1 MATGRAQVVRVTLV
15 SAIVVLAA
23 AGGSLLF
30 TETASVTVSV
40 PRQNLEAV
48 ATLAGGLGGGA
59 LPTERFQV
67 YASESQQGSAST
79 VQVSGRST
87 QVIQQSDFD
96 AVRNA
101 LSVKVTNE
109 LGAALYAKS
118 QGNLYVGDSQPDIT
132 VTSDHNVGDETP
144 LFTITV
150 SGAIGATAFSERDA
164 NVLMLAA
171 LKAKVP
177 SGQELTDDP
186 VQFIFQGRQVG
197 PNADVLVTGDDVL
210 VTGKADGYIVPKLSP
225 QSLTSQIRGLSPT
238 DAASSLQRTA
248 PRSRVEI
255 RTSPGAMP
263 LLPVIADH
271 ISLTIVVEPAR
282 GHF

>member
-15 SAIVVLAA
+15 SAIVLLGA

-30 TETASVTVSV
+30 METASVTLSV

-48 ATLAGGLGGGA
+48 ATLAGGLSGGA

-67 YASESQQGSAST
+67 YATESQQGSASK
-79 VQVSGRST
+79 VQVSGRPA
-87 QVIQQSDFD
+87 QIIQQSDYD

-101 LSVKVTNE
+101 LTVKVTNE

-118 QGNLYVGDSQPDIT
+118 HGKLYVGDSQPDIR

-144 LFTITV
+144 LFTIKV

-197 PNADVLVTGDDVL
+197 PNADVLDTGKDVL

-225 QSLTSQIRGLSPT
+225 HALTSQIRGLSPT
-238 DAASSLQRTA
+238 EAARSLQRTA

-271 ISLTIVVEPAR
+271 ISLTTVVEPGR
-282 GHF
+282 GH

>member
-1 MATGRAQVVRVTLV
+1 PLRSFLPLCSMGTGRSRMVRLTLV

-118 QGNLYVGDSQPDIT
+118 QG
-132 VTSDHNVGDETP
+132 
-144 LFTITV
+144 
-150 SGAIGATAFSERDA
+150 
-164 NVLMLAA
+164 
-171 LKAKVP
+171 
-177 SGQELTDDP
+177 
-186 VQFIFQGRQVG
+186 
-197 PNADVLVTGDDVL
+197 
-210 VTGKADGYIVPKLSP
+210 
-225 QSLTSQIRGLSPT
+225 
-238 DAASSLQRTA
+238 
-248 PRSRVEI
+248 
-255 RTSPGAMP
+255 
-263 LLPVIADH
+263 
-271 ISLTIVVEPAR
+271 
-282 GHF
+282 